1 MSQIIDLL
9 VKTLKDEETMMDD
22 CLQITNELLEDLKV
36 NLKDMGSVSSKYIL
50 EYDNYLYNNV
60 MDGSILKNKLKD
72 SIVKVIDDD
81 I

>member
-50 EYDNYLYNNV
+50 EYDNYLYNSV